1 MDKMKIRV
9 GVIGISPGAGETFV
23 ARALDYYLNIKD
35 APRVL
40 VSRPEKFEIVEG
52 PGYLGDLD
60 VIVGV
65 IDPLPSRLKEGVPR
79 FAVLKATEGVL
90 WLVNKDNTG
99 VDHRELKKFLELD
112 DYFSQEA
119 LNYETVCRAEY
130 SCEKVERRYSL
141 KGIEDLALEI
151 KKTMSNCPS

>member
-1 MDKMKIRV
+1 MPK
-9 GVIGISPGAGETFV
+9 
-23 ARALDYYLNIKD
+23 
-35 APRVL
+35 
-40 VSRPEKFEIVEG
+40 
-52 PGYLGDLD
+52 
-60 VIVGV
+60 
-65 IDPLPSRLKEGVPR
+65 

-141 KGIEDLALEI
+141 KGIESLANEI
-151 KKTMSNCPS
+151 KKL